1 MGEEVINYEY
11 DDEGNVIDTNG
22 DGGWEAGEDVAG
34 IGTAAEPGI
43 IMKAKFVVGDTY
55 RQEYYP
61 GEAEDMGEIVAV
73 NVLVTLAN
81 GETFV
86 CLKTRDFTPLE
97 PDVEE
102 FKYYAPGIGVV
113 LEEEDGERL
122 ELRGTFF
129 LGDGSLPDI
138 GAATFSS
145 PSVITH
151 TFLNFTVGN
160 VFEYEVETDDGVEEI
175 LVEVLDETRIVDGLL
190 CRVVRDRVYLDGL
203 LIEDT
208 HDWYAQDDA
217 GNVWYMGEEVVNFE
231 YDDDDNLIDMS
242 DDGSWEAGV
251 DGAEAGVLIWA
262 VPVVGSS
269 YRQEYYEDEA
279 EDMAVVVA
287 TSVTVQ
293 LEDGT
298 TFLNCLKTLEWTPLE
313 PFALEYKF
321 YATGI
326 GLVAEEPIPGDERV
340 ELTGP

>member
-1 MGEEVINYEY
+1 
-11 DDEGNVIDTNG
+11 
-22 DGGWEAGEDVAG
+22 
-34 IGTAAEPGI
+34 
-43 IMKAKFVVGDTY
+43 
-55 RQEYYP
+55 
-61 GEAEDMGEIVAV
+61 
-73 NVLVTLAN
+73 
-81 GETFV
+81 
-86 CLKTRDFTPLE
+86 
-97 PDVEE
+97 
-102 FKYYAPGIGVV
+102 
-113 LEEEDGERL
+113 
-122 ELRGTFF
+122 
-129 LGDGSLPDI
+129 
-138 GAATFSS
+138 
-145 PSVITH
+145 
-151 TFLNFTVGN
+151 

-321 YATGI
+321 YAPGI